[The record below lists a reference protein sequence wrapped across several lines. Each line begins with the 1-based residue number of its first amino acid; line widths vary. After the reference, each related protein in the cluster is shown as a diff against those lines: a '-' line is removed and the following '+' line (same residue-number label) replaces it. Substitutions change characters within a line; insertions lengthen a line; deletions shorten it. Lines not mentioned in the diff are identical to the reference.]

1 MDVACLE
8 RGPMNVSKLVPAVFF
23 LSTLCALPARVEAQS
38 TSTSTLVA
46 RYVGHDGNWFNPTNW
61 STGRVPDAATDVVI
75 GGGADVVI
83 DPAQGASEVS
93 VRDVWVID
101 GASLKS
107 LPGTVIHTR
116 NETVQGGGEIALR
129 GSGSDG
135 GTFIVGCART
145 TDCVGEPW
153 SALSLNP
160 STQSHRDVILKT
172 SVTAQ
177 LGLGGTT
184 PASLEKTRAGTV
196 LHAGAGHH
204 ATLEADTIAL
214 DGRLVLT
221 LHYGFA
227 PQPGDQFQIIT
238 ARQRLSGQFIGLPEG
253 APVGCTS
260 SNVGLYI
267 SYRGGDGN
275 DVVLTAR
282 ETPESTC
289 LLLPAVQIPREAV
302 RGAR

>member
-1 MDVACLE
+1 M
-8 RGPMNVSKLVPAVFF
+8 
-23 LSTLCALPARVEAQS
+23 
-38 TSTSTLVA
+38 
-46 RYVGHDGNWFNPTNW
+46 
-61 STGRVPDAATDVVI
+61 PDAATDVVI

-83 DPAQGASEVS
+83 DPAQGASEVA
-93 VRDVWVID
+93 VRDVRVID

-107 LPGTVIHTR
+107 LPGTVLHTR
-116 NETVQGGGEIALR
+116 SETVQSGGEIALR

-135 GTFIVGCART
+135 GTFTVGCATRG
-145 TDCVGEPW
+145 CVGEPW

-177 LGLGGTT
+177 FGLGGTT
-184 PASLEKTRAGTV
+184 PASLEKTRTGTV
-196 LHAGAGHH
+196 LHTGAGHH
-204 ATLEADTIAL
+204 ASLEADTIAL

-227 PQPGDQFQIIT
+227 PQSGDQFQIIT
-238 ARQRLSGQFIGLPEG
+238 ARQRLTGEFTGLPEG

-275 DVVLTAR
+275 DVVLTAK

-289 LLLPAVQIPREAV
+289 LLLPAVQSAREA
-302 RGAR
+302 ARRAR